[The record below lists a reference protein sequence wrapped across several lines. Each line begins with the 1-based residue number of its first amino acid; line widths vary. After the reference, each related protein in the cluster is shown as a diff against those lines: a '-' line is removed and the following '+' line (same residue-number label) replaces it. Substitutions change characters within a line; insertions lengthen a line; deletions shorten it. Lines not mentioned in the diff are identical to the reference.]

1 MQSVSQSVRQN
12 TVSPDG
18 SRAAGRL
25 HTNQVSGHLQTGPR
39 TLNHGWIYNSILAQ
53 KPCDL
58 WVQHSAA
65 NTHICSQR
73 AQPSRCNA
81 HLFSS
86 SDERNP
92 SHFNTT
98 TSSTNCL
105 RAFTHQLNCR
115 CSNESTNRSTET
127 KSEIFW
133 FNVLSKEM
141 VFLPFL
147 LKPSHPQSTKKK
159 KPNLIQHHIHVGK
172 SKVSRW
178 VTSLSRV
185 LQSSLS
191 ADTRLVE

>member
-73 AQPSRCNA
+73 AQPSPCNA
-81 HLFSS
+81 HLCSQFV
-86 SDERNP
+86 EC
-92 SHFNTT
+92 NTT

-105 RAFTHQLNCR
+105 RPFTRQLNCR

-133 FNVLSKEM
+133 FNVFSKEM

-147 LKPSHPQSTKKK
+147 LKPSRPQSTKKK